1 SVTTQTAAPLSRL
14 LPFFPRKTPISTA
27 NLVLGIPASRPSRA
41 SPILRT
47 ASSLFSSLSR
57 SVLFS
62 LSYPLSRPAE
72 PDLSSRRLNGFG
84 KRVTGGRQPL
94 CPSPLRAGA
103 PPPPFSRMKNLR
115 PH

>member
-27 NLVLGIPASRPSRA
+27 TLVLGIPASRPSRA
-41 SPILRT
+41 SPKLRT

-72 PDLSSRRLNGFG
+72 PDLSSKRLNGFG
-84 KRVTGGRQPL
+84 KRKQ
-94 CPSPLRAGA
+94 GA
-103 PPPPFSRMKNLR
+103 DNHSVPRLYALVPPPPPF
-115 PH
+115 